1 MAGGRDASATLEL
14 TARQGPAPPLIEFAA
29 ASTYRPGSIHV
40 TGGSFS
46 PMLQLFRRLAHKTG
60 LLHAPSD
67 PTGSAARPL
76 RILLVVSIVFPI
88 ALFTVAAAISY
99 QQHFSEARDQLRRN
113 LGIVHEHAQKVFE
126 TFEFASRYIDEITAN
141 ASDEEIRANEA
152 ALSDRLR
159 TITMSMP
166 QLRDLWIVG
175 ADGYPLVSGTVYP
188 MPRIDLSDRDYFK
201 VHHDNLASGAFVTE
215 VLEARAAKTR
225 FFAISRKREIGGKF
239 AGVTIVSIAPEY
251 FSEFYSQLPPPGA
264 AALLRSDG
272 AVLARYPNF
281 PGAQTRLRPDAP
293 FMTSIQSQPKTGFIT
308 APSAIDGR
316 IRIFTYQQLAQLPSL
331 YVTVGVERD
340 AVLRE
345 WALAMAA
352 HLIFGLPATLA
363 LLVLGIIALR
373 RTERLHQEVQ
383 RREATEQALRQ
394 AQKME
399 AVGRL
404 SGGIAH
410 DFNNMLTVI
419 LGNVD
424 MASRRLGD
432 DNPRIQRL
440 LDSARQASERAAT
453 LVQRLLAFSR
463 QHPQEVKAVDINRLV
478 QSMSELLRRT
488 IGETVVVETVLA
500 GGLWKIAVD
509 PNQLENAILNLAVN
523 ARDSMPDGGRLTI
536 ETSNSY
542 LDESYVAA
550 NSDGFIAG
558 QYVLLAVTDSGTGM
572 SREVRERAFEPF
584 FTTKPTGMG
593 TGLGLSMVY
602 GFAKQSNGHIKI
614 YSEPGEGTTIKLYFP
629 RLAEQ
634 RALPDWSDERPAR
647 PKPSA
652 RGHETILVVEDD
664 EEVRKFTTEV
674 LREQGYNIH
683 AAPDGV
689 SALRLLEVESNIT
702 MLFTDVVLPGGM
714 NGRQLADE
722 ARRRKPALKVLYAT
736 GYTRNAIIHQG
747 RLDAEVELLT
757 KPFTEEAL
765 VRKVRQILDAQPAAP
780 SDTPA

>member
-1 MAGGRDASATLEL
+1 MSRA
-14 TARQGPAPPLIEFAA
+14 
-29 ASTYRPGSIHV
+29 IH
-40 TGGSFS
+40 FP
-46 PMLQLFRRLAHKTG
+46 PMLLLFRRLGHKTG
-60 LLHAPSD
+60 VLHAPSD
-67 PTGSAARPL
+67 PARSATRPL
-76 RILLVVSIVFPI
+76 RVLLVCSVILPV
-88 ALFTVAAAISY
+88 ALYAAAAAISHR
-99 QQHFSEARDQLRRN
+99 QHFDEARDRLRRN
-113 LGIVHEHAQKVFE
+113 LAIVHEHAQKVFE
-126 TFEFASRYIDEITAN
+126 TFEFASRYIDEITEGTTDAQ
-141 ASDEEIRANEA
+141 IRANEQV
-152 ALSDRLR
+152 LSERLR
-159 TITMSMP
+159 AITLSLP
-166 QLRDLWIVG
+166 QLRDLWIIG

-188 MPRIDLSDRDYFK
+188 MPKIDLSDRNYFK
-201 VHHDNLASGAFVTE
+201 VHHDNQVTGAFVTE
-215 VLEARAAKTR
+215 VLAARAANTR
-225 FFAISRKREIGGKF
+225 FFAISRKRELNGKF

-251 FSEFYSQLPPPGA
+251 FTEFYSKLPPPGTA
-264 AALLRSDG
+264 TLLRADG
-272 AVLARYPNF
+272 AVLARYPDF
-281 PGAQTRLRPDAP
+281 PGAQTRLPANAP
-293 FMTSIQSQPKTGFIT
+293 FMTAIQEQPKTGFLS
-308 APSAIDGR
+308 APATTDGR
-316 IRIFTYQQLAQLPSL
+316 NRIFTYQQLAKLPNL
-331 YVTVGVERD
+331 YVTVGIEEARVTRTWLVD
-340 AVLRE
+340 
-345 WALAMAA
+345 MSK

-363 LLVLGIIALR
+363 LLSLGFIALR
-373 RTERLHQEVQ
+373 RTERLQQEVH

-542 LDESYVAA
+542 LDDNYVAA
-550 NSDGFIAG
+550 NSDGFVAG
-558 QYVLLAVTDSGTGM
+558 QYVLLAITDSGIGM

-614 YSEPGEGTTIKLYFP
+614 YSEAGEGTTIKLYFP

-634 RALPDWSDERPAR
+634 RALPEWTDERSAR
-647 PKPSA
+647 PAPGAGGS
-652 RGHETILVVEDD
+652 ETILVVEDD
-664 EEVRKFTTEV
+664 EEVRKFSIEV
-674 LREQGYNIH
+674 LREQGYTIH

-689 SALRLLEVESNIT
+689 SALRLLELEPDIS

-722 ARRRKPALKVLYAT
+722 VRRRRPTLKVLYAT

-757 KPFTEEAL
+757 KPFTAEAL
-765 VRKVRQILDAQPAAP
+765 SLKVRQILDAQPAAAA
-780 SDTPA
+780 SATA

>member
-1 MAGGRDASATLEL
+1 M
-14 TARQGPAPPLIEFAA
+14 
-29 ASTYRPGSIHV
+29 GS
-40 TGGSFS
+40 
-46 PMLQLFRRLAHKTG
+46 
-60 LLHAPSD
+60 
-67 PTGSAARPL
+67 
-76 RILLVVSIVFPI
+76 
-88 ALFTVAAAISY
+88 
-99 QQHFSEARDQLRRN
+99 
-113 LGIVHEHAQKVFE
+113 
-126 TFEFASRYIDEITAN
+126 
-141 ASDEEIRANEA
+141 
-152 ALSDRLR
+152 
-159 TITMSMP
+159 
-166 QLRDLWIVG
+166 
-175 ADGYPLVSGTVYP
+175 
-188 MPRIDLSDRDYFK
+188 
-201 VHHDNLASGAFVTE
+201 
-215 VLEARAAKTR
+215 
-225 FFAISRKREIGGKF
+225 
-239 AGVTIVSIAPEY
+239 
-251 FSEFYSQLPPPGA
+251 
-264 AALLRSDG
+264 
-272 AVLARYPNF
+272 
-281 PGAQTRLRPDAP
+281 
-293 FMTSIQSQPKTGFIT
+293 
-308 APSAIDGR
+308 
-316 IRIFTYQQLAQLPSL
+316 
-331 YVTVGVERD
+331 
-340 AVLRE
+340 
-345 WALAMAA
+345 

-363 LLVLGIIALR
+363 LVGLGFIALR
-373 RTERLHQEVQ
+373 RTERLQQEIS
-383 RREATEQALRQ
+383 RRETTEQALRQ

-419 LGNVD
+419 LGNID

-488 IGETVVVETVLA
+488 IGETVTVETVLA

-523 ARDSMPDGGRLTI
+523 ARDAMPDGGRLTI

-542 LDESYVAA
+542 LDEAYVTS
-550 NSDGFIAG
+550 NSGDGFAAG

-614 YSEPGEGTTIKLYFP
+614 YSEAGEGTTIKLYFP
-629 RLAEQ
+629 RLTEQ
-634 RALPDWSDERPAR
+634 KALPDWSDERTAR
-647 PKPSA
+647 PAPID
-652 RGHETILVVEDD
+652 RGSETILLVEDD
-664 EEVRKFTTEV
+664 EEVRKFSIEV
-674 LREQGYNIH
+674 LREQGYIVH
-683 AAPDGV
+683 AAADGA
-689 SALRLLEVESNIT
+689 SALRLLESESNIS

-722 ARRRKPALKVLYAT
+722 ARRRRPELKVLYAT

-757 KPFTEEAL
+757 KPFTAEAL
-765 VRKVRQILDAQPAAP
+765 ARKIRQVLGSSSAST
-780 SDTPA
+780 SDLTTVTKVPGA

>member
-1 MAGGRDASATLEL
+1 MSRAV
-14 TARQGPAPPLIEFAA
+14 PL
-29 ASTYRPGSIHV
+29 PL
-40 TGGSFS
+40 
-46 PMLQLFRRLAHKTG
+46 MLQFFRRLAHKTG
-60 LLHAPSD
+60 ALHAPSD
-67 PTGSAARPL
+67 PARSPTRPL
-76 RILLVVSIVFPI
+76 RVLLVASMVFPVV
-88 ALFTVAAAISY
+88 LFAVAATISHR
-99 QQHFSEARDQLRRN
+99 QHFDDARDRLRRN
-113 LGIVHEHAQKVFE
+113 LAIVHEHAQKVFE
-126 TFEFASRYIDEITAN
+126 TFEFSARYLDELTDDAT
-141 ASDEEIRANEA
+141 DEQIRTNEST
-152 ALSDRLR
+152 LSDRLR
-159 TITMSMP
+159 AMTMSMP
-166 QLRDLWIVG
+166 QLRDLWIIG

-188 MPRIDLSDRDYFK
+188 MPKIDLSDRNYFK
-201 VHHDNLASGAFVTE
+201 VHHDNRVSGAFVTE
-215 VLEARAAKTR
+215 VLAARAADTK
-225 FFAISRKREIGGKF
+225 FFAISRKREINGKF

-251 FSEFYSQLPPPGA
+251 FTEFYSKLPPPGT
-264 AALLRSDG
+264 AALLRADG
-272 AVLARYPNF
+272 AVLARYPDT
-281 PGAQTRLRPDAP
+281 PGAQTRLTANAP
-293 FMTSIQSQPKTGFIT
+293 FMTAIREQPRTGFLT
-308 APSAIDGR
+308 APASTDGR
-316 IRIFTYQQLAQLPSL
+316 NRIFTYQQLAKLPEL
-331 YVTVGVERD
+331 YVAVGVEEA
-340 AVLRE
+340 AVARAWLLDMSR
-345 WALAMAA
+345 

-363 LLVLGIIALR
+363 LISLGFIALR
-373 RTERLHQEVQ
+373 RTERLQQEVS

-419 LGNVD
+419 LGNID
-424 MASRRLGD
+424 MALRRGGE
-432 DNPRIQRL
+432 DNPRIHRL
-440 LDSARQASERAAT
+440 LDAARQASERAAT

-478 QSMSELLRRT
+478 QSMSELMRRT
-488 IGETVVVETVLA
+488 IGETVTVETVLA

-523 ARDSMPDGGRLTI
+523 ARDAMPNGGRLTI

-542 LDESYVAA
+542 LDDAYVSA
-550 NSDGFIAG
+550 NSDGFVAG

-614 YSEPGEGTTIKLYFP
+614 YSEAGEGTAIKLYFP

-634 RALPDWSDERPAR
+634 RGLPDWTDERASPRPA
-647 PKPSA
+647 PSA
-652 RGHETILVVEDD
+652 RGNETILLVEDD
-664 EEVRKFTTEV
+664 EEVRKFATEV
-674 LREQGYNIH
+674 LREQGYNVH
-683 AAPDGV
+683 AAADG
-689 SALRLLEVESNIT
+689 AGGLRLLETESNIS

-722 ARRRKPALKVLYAT
+722 ARRRRPTLKVLYAT

-757 KPFTEEAL
+757 KPFTAEAL
-765 VRKVRQILDAQPAAP
+765 ARKVRQILDGQPSVAPSAAAP
-780 SDTPA
+780 V